1 MASSEIYAPSG
12 LRADFG
18 MTMMDDSMTP
28 CIQPGDTVYIRKQD
42 VKNGDLIAVRIGGLC
57 VLRRFHDG
65 GDHIALE
72 PLNCRYESIVPQ
84 DDAQSEFQVI
94 GVAVGLL
101 RSLEGSDQNDP
112 A

>member
-1 MASSEIYAPSG
+1 MERAETCVPAA
-12 LRADFG
+12 LCADFA
-18 MTMMDDSMTP
+18 MPMLDDSMAP

-42 VKNGDLIAVRIGGLC
+42 AKHGDLIAVSIGGLC

-65 GDHIALE
+65 GDHVELE
-72 PLNCRYESIVPQ
+72 PLNCRYESIALQ

-94 GVAVGLL
+94 GVAVALL
-101 RSLEGSDQNDP
+101 RSLEGGKTDVQ